1 MKYFIKSF
9 SLLLFTALSGPLFAQ
24 SVSVSPS
31 RLYFEGDLGDYK
43 SQLIRV
49 TNNGQQTETFLVSFN
64 SFMSEGNKGKTKLVD
79 AENNTHSCAEW
90 LSASP
95 AFFELQAGQTQDVQV
110 LLQVPNTQE
119 ANSVRWAVASVKVTK
134 ENTGLNEQ
142 GSDVVGMQI
151 LQTFQFLI
159 HVFQTPPGITHKE
172 AQVDNFKMKS
182 MPGDSLQVMTMDVHN
197 TGPTILNCAP
207 YLDLVNLNTGE
218 MQRIKNKGFT
228 VLPNGIRQIRFILP
242 SELETGKYSVL
253 GVIDYGSDS
262 DLAGAE
268 LTVDIP

>member
-1 MKYFIKSF
+1 MKNLTKNIT
-9 SLLLFTALSGPLFAQ
+9 LLLLTILCWPLFSQ

-49 TNNGQQTETFLVSFN
+49 TNNGLQAETFLVSFN
-64 SFMSEGNKGKTKLVD
+64 SFMSEGNKGKTKLTE
-79 AENNTHSCAEW
+79 AENNSYSCAEW

-110 LLQVPNTQE
+110 LLQVPNTPE
-119 ANSVRWAVASVKVTK
+119 ANSVRWAVAAVKVTK
-134 ENTGLNEQ
+134 ENTRLNEQ

-159 HVFQTPPGITHKE
+159 HIFQTPPGITHKE

-182 MPGDSLQVMTMDVHN
+182 TPDDTLQVLTMDVHN

-207 YLDLVNLNTGE
+207 YLDIVNLNTGE
-218 MQRIKNKGFT
+218 MKRIKNKGFT
-228 VLPNGIRQIRFILP
+228 VLPKGIRQIRFVLP
-242 SELETGKYSVL
+242 SDLESGKYSVL

-268 LTVDIP
+268 LTVNIP